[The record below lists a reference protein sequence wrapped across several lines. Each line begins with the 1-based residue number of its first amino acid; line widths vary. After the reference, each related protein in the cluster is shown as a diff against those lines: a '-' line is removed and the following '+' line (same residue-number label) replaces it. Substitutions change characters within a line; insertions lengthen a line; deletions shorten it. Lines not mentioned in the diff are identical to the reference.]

1 MICFYLQ
8 EERLGLSPD
17 FEEEEEES
25 ELGDSGHQR
34 EKEEEEEEDANTMG
48 EKDGGYDNNESDET
62 AEVSDKK
69 KVCLIQWRI

>member
-8 EERLGLSPD
+8 EERLGLSPN

-25 ELGDSGHQR
+25 ELGDSGHQQ
-34 EKEEEEEEDANTMG
+34 EEEDDANTMG

-69 KVCLIQWRI
+69 KVCLIQ